1 MVSMKVELLNFD
13 ENSNS
18 IVFKG
23 RVMSLNRLSFKL
35 LRALGESNGE
45 ILSAN
50 QISST
55 VWGNSTVSSETIKQR
70 VFVLRKAI
78 MESGIE
84 GIIVQSVR
92 GEGYRLIIDDVSAKP
107 EPEVTST
114 KRTFYS
120 PLIQY
125 KTTTLT
131 ISLLMLAII
140 ASIYIFRPSSNE
152 LYINDR
158 IALWTNIKPHK
169 LINPALTVY
178 SNWNDKLLTEM
189 KENNINLVFSEKQ
202 QDVLVPVQAR
212 RNRLALIS
220 YFEVLKKNEKYF
232 VTLSI
237 VEPKTATV
245 LRKDSFELTPD
256 FIAES
261 LLNSQING
269 ITKLLSSGKLNLTK
283 QHKEN
288 PKHRI
293 WPYLKALANEK

>member
-1 MVSMKVELLNFD
+1 MKVELLNFD